1 LVIEHNLDII
11 KMADQ
16 LIDIGPE
23 GGALGGNIIF
33 SGTPKQM
40 VEKAFKTSHT
50 SKYLKKELSY

>member
-1 LVIEHNLDII
+1 
-11 KMADQ
+11 MADQ

-23 GGALGGNIIF
+23 GGALGGNIVF